1 MHIET
6 RIMPINRTSSGFTI
20 LEVLIA
26 LLIFSLGL
34 LGVAGMLVVSVQ
46 TNHSAYLR
54 TQANFIAQGMQERM
68 RANGVGVW
76 KHSYDTTYSSA
87 TQGNPNT
94 CISPSVCT
102 YAGVAQ
108 RDGIVFSNQLAAF
121 MPNAT
126 VTIRC
131 VSPTAPSDDMIIEH
145 TPYTGQCT
153 MTMKFAQATLAN
165 QTTTP
170 EQLDWVYQ
178 P

>member
-1 MHIET
+1 MHNQNKT
-6 RIMPINRTSSGFTI
+6 SGFTI

-34 LGVAGMLVVSVQ
+34 MGVAGLLTVSVK

-54 TQANFIAQGMQERM
+54 TQANFLAQGMLERM

-76 KHSYDTTYSSA
+76 KHSYDKTYSSA
-87 TQGNPNT
+87 STGNPNT

-102 YAGVAQ
+102 YTAVAL
-108 RDGIVFSNQLAAF
+108 RDGIVFSNQLASF
-121 MPNAT
+121 MPNAS
-126 VTIRC
+126 VTIIC
-131 VSPTAPSDDMIIEH
+131 ASPTAPTDDQIIDR

-153 MTMKFAQATLAN
+153 MTMTFT
-165 QTTTP
+165 
-170 EQLDWVYQ
+170 ESSLDKGRAADSEKIAWVYQ

>member
-1 MHIET
+1 
-6 RIMPINRTSSGFTI
+6 MPIQRTDSGFTI

-46 TNHSAYLR
+46 TNHSAYLN
-54 TQANFIAQGMQERM
+54 TQANFLAQGMLERM

-76 KHSYDTTYSSA
+76 KHSYDKTYSSA

-94 CISPSVCT
+94 CISPAVCSYT
-102 YAGVAQ
+102 AVAQ

-131 VSPTAPSDDMIIEH
+131 VSPTAPTDDQIVDR

-153 MTMKFAQATLAN
+153 MTMQFAQSTLEN
-165 QTTTP
+165 QTTQP
-170 EQLDWVYQ
+170 ETLSWVYQ